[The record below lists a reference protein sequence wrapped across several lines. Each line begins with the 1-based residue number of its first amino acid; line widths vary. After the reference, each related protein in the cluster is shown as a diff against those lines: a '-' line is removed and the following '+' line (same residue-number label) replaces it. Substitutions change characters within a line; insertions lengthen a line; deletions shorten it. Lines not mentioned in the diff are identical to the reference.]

1 MLTFVTVGTFQFDQL
16 VQTVLSEAVLGALRE
31 RGYTELV
38 VQCGKS
44 DFELAGA
51 VVGGNTVSIERNGV
65 RVELWRSRESL
76 DAEYRRA
83 DLVIGHAGAGTILEV
98 LRLGKPLIVVPNP
111 TLLHNHQTE
120 LAGAL
125 APYLR
130 TSSIQWVFLSCV
142 LLSPTLAQRPR
153 RHHRVL
159 RPRRNAEISILRR
172 EQVPGTGGQRNGL
185 LVFNLV
191 LPPSIIHGACSHRNR
206 CRCRRARHIRRKAR
220 SPDIRLHRVPLLVDE
235 IQS

>member
-31 RGYTELV
+31 RGYTQLV

-51 VVGGNTVSIERNGV
+51 VVGGNTVTLERNGV

-130 TSSIQWVFLSCV
+130 TSSIHD
-142 LLSPTLAQRPR
+142 LADTI
-153 RHHRVL
+153 
-159 RPRRNAEISILRR
+159 ASFD
-172 EQVPGTGGQRNGL
+172 PGAMQK
-185 LVFNLV
+185 F
-191 LPPSIIHGACSHRNR
+191 PSFDGSRF
-206 CRCRRARHIRRKAR
+206 RA
-220 SPDIRLHRVPLLVDE
+220 LVDSE
-235 IQS
+235 MGF